1 MIDIAF
7 APPGLPTSG
16 ALALLVGEGAR
27 PAGVW
32 AEADAATSGAV
43 ARGFEA
49 AGFTGKKGQTCVLP
63 GPGAGLSRIVA
74 VGLGK
79 PDAHTERDVEEA
91 AGHAIAAMGRDEAGT
106 IAADGMPASHA
117 AAAASHTQT
126 GATSATTT
134 TPTSSG
140 SSSHG
145 SPSRRAVTSFGE
157 TGVHGRS
164 ARSPATVSLTPP

>member
-91 AGHAIAAMGRDEAGT
+91 EPRVVAEPT
-106 IAADGMPASHA
+106 AS
-117 AAAASHTQT
+117 
-126 GATSATTT
+126 GARI
-134 TPTSSG
+134 
-140 SSSHG
+140 SHG
-145 SPSRRAVTSFGE
+145 PNTSCLQRFL
-157 TGVHGRS
+157 H
-164 ARSPATVSLTPP
+164 AQPPKPYS